1 MRVAQSQE
9 VEEEVGCSRV
19 PEYSLV
25 GGCGCVPIEEGVHA
39 TMPTYLPL
47 AEKLYGSSGPELRRS
62 LFSLKQIFQ
71 VRPRG
76 GLGWGAVCSLSPA
89 KPPAVPPGGQGPGA

>member
-1 MRVAQSQE
+1 MPQLCYDGVAQSQE
-9 VEEEVGCSRV
+9 VEVVGIKSTRIFFG
-19 PEYSLV
+19 
-25 GGCGCVPIEEGVHA
+25 GGCGCVLIEESICV
-39 TMPTYLPL
+39 PSRLLCPLPL

-76 GLGWGAVCSLSPA
+76 GLGVGIHLST
-89 KPPAVPPGGQGPGA
+89 